1 MPIARSLEWW
11 RPEDSRERWPRAR
24 PRAVEVPPA
33 SDRVAFVALM
43 FFTLVLLLAPQLLL
57 PSLAPL
63 HLAMVAGCVAIAAN
77 LVSRLSRASASVA
90 IATEVWIAFG
100 LALWAVLSAPLSLW
114 PSGSVGF
121 LFDPFAKSL
130 ILFWLLSSAVV
141 TIGRVRCTAWLLALI
156 TVPLALTGLWHLLS
170 GVFLPGGAAAGY
182 GRIAGYEAPLTA
194 NPNDLALMLNLI
206 LPLGVA
212 LLLSERRWA
221 LKVLAVAVVTLSVF
235 AIIATF
241 SRGGFLTLMTVCIA
255 YMVRLSGRHRVV
267 YCLPLI
273 LLLCLPLLP
282 SGYLDQ
288 MGTITSLGADPT
300 GSAAE
305 RLTDLMAAGRL
316 VQASPLTGV
325 GVGMNALA
333 MNAER
338 GTTWRMVHNVYLQIA
353 VELGIPGLIVFLVLL
368 VRTIRKAGT
377 ARLTAARTGNGRTA
391 FRLAEALQI
400 SLIAFAVAALFH
412 PIGYNFYFY
421 YIAGM
426 SLGIGTAI
434 RANATRG
441 EATVA

>member
-1 MPIARSLEWW
+1 
-11 RPEDSRERWPRAR
+11 
-24 PRAVEVPPA
+24 
-33 SDRVAFVALM
+33 
-43 FFTLVLLLAPQLLL
+43 
-57 PSLAPL
+57 
-63 HLAMVAGCVAIAAN
+63 
-77 LVSRLSRASASVA
+77 
-90 IATEVWIAFG
+90 
-100 LALWAVLSAPLSLW
+100 
-114 PSGSVGF
+114 
-121 LFDPFAKSL
+121 
-130 ILFWLLSSAVV
+130 
-141 TIGRVRCTAWLLALI
+141 
-156 TVPLALTGLWHLLS
+156 
-170 GVFLPGGAAAGY
+170 
-182 GRIAGYEAPLTA
+182 
-194 NPNDLALMLNLI
+194 
-206 LPLGVA
+206 
-212 LLLSERRWA
+212 
-221 LKVLAVAVVTLSVF
+221 
-235 AIIATF
+235 
-241 SRGGFLTLMTVCIA
+241 
-255 YMVRLSGRHRVV
+255 
-267 YCLPLI
+267 
-273 LLLCLPLLP
+273 
-282 SGYLDQ
+282 